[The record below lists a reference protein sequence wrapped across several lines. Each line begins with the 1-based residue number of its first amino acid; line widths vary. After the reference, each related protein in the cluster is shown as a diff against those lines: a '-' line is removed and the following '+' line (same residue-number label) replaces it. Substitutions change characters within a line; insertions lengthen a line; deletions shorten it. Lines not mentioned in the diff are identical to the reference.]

1 MILPDE
7 IAIKAFLSSLHLF
20 NQLEDAELDFVAAQA
35 KSIFMRQT
43 QIIYDRGDLC
53 NGLFLIFSGKVSV
66 FHYHS
71 EEPVEFSVL
80 EKNDH
85 FGEEILGNASA
96 HRQTMA
102 KVEQDTV
109 LVKFSR
115 SALELI
121 VKKIPSLQKPLN
133 LSWLSFLLKLK
144 KPCSWL
150 NKDETIHYIARKH
163 IYFLI
168 NALVF
173 PIFLGT
179 ILLFPLGYL
188 FLAVLP
194 RNIPILVLGIL
205 SLVVMLFWSAWKGWD
220 WTNDYIIITNQ
231 RIINLEKVS
240 LFYESRQETPLEAIQ
255 SIETRSDQLGRWMSY
270 GDIALRTFTGLI
282 ELNHLEEPEWII
294 SLIQEYW
301 NRAKTSQASSA
312 KEDIEEDIRNRFI
325 NKSGMQAPSAHSL
338 PVNHIPA
345 EIESGR
351 LTSTLSSFFKLR
363 EESGDTLIYRTHWWI
378 LVRKTWMPLLLLITL
393 FAYLVAGASGSLGEW
408 DIYSFFAIALIA
420 GLILWI
426 WLIYQYVDWRNDV
439 YMITPDQIVDIN
451 RKPLGKEEKRTAPLK
466 NIQTIEY
473 KRLGLIGLMLNF
485 GTVFIRV
492 GDTEFTFDYVDDP
505 SRVQKELFER
515 FMRLNKREKE
525 IEIQAERGR
534 IADYLDAYHNIVKD
548 PQQSTS
554 NPKTDEFD

>member
-7 IAIKAFLSSLHLF
+7 ITMKDFLSNLHLF
-20 NQLEDAELDFVAAQA
+20 KHLEDSELDFLLAQA
-35 KSIFMRQT
+35 KSIFIRQA
-43 QIIYDRGDLC
+43 QIIYDLDDLC
-53 NGLFLIFSGKVSV
+53 NGLFIIFSGKVNVSKFHQEESV
-66 FHYHS
+66 NIS
-71 EEPVEFSVL
+71 TPET
-80 EKNDH
+80 ND
-85 FGEEILGNASA
+85 FLGEEILGNASA

-102 KVEQDTV
+102 RAVEDTV
-109 LVKFSR
+109 LIKFNR

-133 LSWLSFLLKLK
+133 LLWLSFQLKLK
-144 KPCSWL
+144 KPYPWL
-150 NKDETIHYIARKH
+150 NKDENIHYIARKH

-173 PIFLGT
+173 PIFLGA
-179 ILLFPLGYL
+179 ILLLPLGYL
-188 FLAVLP
+188 HFAVLP
-194 RNIPILVLGIL
+194 GNIFILLLGILVLMM
-205 SLVVMLFWSAWKGWD
+205 MLFWSAWKGWD
-220 WTNDYIIITNQ
+220 WTNDYIIITSQ

-255 SIETRSDQLGRWMSY
+255 SIETRSDQLGRWMAY

-282 ELNHLEEPEWII
+282 ELTHLEEPEWVI
-294 SLIQEYW
+294 SMIQEYW
-301 NRAKTSQASSA
+301 TRAKTNQVTSD

-325 NKSGMQAPSAHSL
+325 DKTGKQAPSSHRL
-338 PVNHIPA
+338 LVNQVPV
-345 EIESGR
+345 EVESGR
-351 LTSTLSSFFKLR
+351 LTSSLSSFFRLR
-363 EESGDTLIYRTHWWI
+363 EETGDTLIYRTHWWI
-378 LVRKTWMPLLLLITL
+378 LVRKIWMPLLLLVTL
-393 FAYLVAGASGSLGEW
+393 FAYLVAGATGSLGNW
-408 DIYSFFAIALIA
+408 DIYPFFTIALIA

-426 WLIYQYVDWRNDV
+426 WLLYQYVDWRNDV

-451 RKPLGKEEKRTAPLK
+451 RKPLGREEKRTAPLK

-515 FMRLNKREKE
+515 FIRFNKREKE
-525 IEIQAERGR
+525 MEIQAERGR
-534 IADYLDAYHNIVKD
+534 IADYLDTYNNMVKN
-548 PQQSTS
+548 PQQSKP
-554 NPKTDEFD
+554 NPKTGEFD